1 MLSLSADRTARGQR
15 IFAVSLIAFVLGL
28 LLVIQIRSQARVDQ
42 SLSNQDSTSVAL
54 LINDLNHG
62 NSDLLQQTV
71 TLGQRRVA
79 LEQALAT
86 GGADTRALDKEVQVL
101 GAVNGTLPV
110 HGPGLEIRIMGPVMD
125 FELEDAL
132 NDLRNAG
139 AEAFAVNGYRLNAT
153 TPVVSRGNDLTI
165 DGHRVSSPYLLRVIG
180 DPEQLQAAAEI
191 SASSLQTRVQVS
203 VERKADLAISEVLSP
218 RPLIYAQL
226 GS

>member
-1 MLSLSADRTARGQR
+1 MLG
-15 IFAVSLIAFVLGL
+15 V
-28 LLVIQIRSQARVDQ
+28 
-42 SLSNQDSTSVAL
+42 
-54 LINDLNHG
+54 
-62 NSDLLQQTV
+62 
-71 TLGQRRVA
+71 
-79 LEQALAT
+79 
-86 GGADTRALDKEVQVL
+86 
-101 GAVNGTLPV
+101 VNGTLPV
-110 HGPGLEIRIMGPVMD
+110 HGPGLEIRIMGSVMD

-139 AEAFAVNGYRLNAT
+139 AEAFAVNGYRLNAS
-153 TPVVSRGNDLTI
+153 TPVVSRGNDLTV

>member
-1 MLSLSADRTARGQR
+1 
-15 IFAVSLIAFVLGL
+15 
-28 LLVIQIRSQARVDQ
+28 
-42 SLSNQDSTSVAL
+42 SLSNQDNTSVAL

-139 AEAFAVNGYRLNAT
+139 AEAFPVHRYRLNGSS
-153 TPVVSRGNDLTI
+153 PVPSRGSDLTC
-165 DGHRVSSPYLLRVIG
+165 DGSRV
-180 DPEQLQAAAEI
+180 
-191 SASSLQTRVQVS
+191 
-203 VERKADLAISEVLSP
+203 
-218 RPLIYAQL
+218 
-226 GS
+226 

>member
-1 MLSLSADRTARGQR
+1 MLSLSADRTERGQR
-15 IFAVSLIAFVLGL
+15 IFAVSLIAFVLAL

-62 NSDLLQQTV
+62 NSELLQQTV

-110 HGPGLEIRIMGPVMD
+110 HGPGLEIRIVGPVMD

-139 AEAFAVNGYRLNAT
+139 AKAFA
-153 TPVVSRGNDLTI
+153 
-165 DGHRVSSPYLLRVIG
+165 
-180 DPEQLQAAAEI
+180 AA
-191 SASSLQTRVQVS
+191 
-203 VERKADLAISEVLSP
+203 
-218 RPLIYAQL
+218 
-226 GS
+226 